1 MSCTA
6 AVDLM
11 QQQSK
16 RWLVRIRLSTIS
28 EEVRE
33 MTTNVQ
39 RQRWRKENNKDTFR
53 MKSFK
58 IILAVFL
65 LSIGINA
72 QTETL
77 INKVYSGHDITISW
91 N

>member
-1 MSCTA
+1 
-6 AVDLM
+6 
-11 QQQSK
+11 
-16 RWLVRIRLSTIS
+16 VRIDDKRS
-28 EEVRE
+28 EAAME
-33 MTTNVQ
+33 
-39 RQRWRKENNKDTFR
+39 KENNKDTFR

-65 LSIGINA
+65 LSIINA
-72 QTETL
+72 QTEKML